1 MSDDL
6 SKSQRIEQIAV
17 EIAICQRCHLHES
30 RKNPVP
36 GAGDYNARLVIVGE
50 GPGAWEDEQG
60 KPFVGRS
67 GKLLDQIIEKH
78 GVLKRSEIF
87 ITNVVKCRPPG
98 NRTPMPEEIKM
109 CKDHLIAQ
117 LNTIRPRAILCLGST
132 AAQTLSGQTSPLTR
146 LRGRNL
152 SGLKPAIVATYHPS
166 YGLRMGEPVVKL
178 MESDFALACS
188 LALGA

>member
-1 MSDDL
+1 MSIYEDCLVSDDL

-67 GKLLDQIIEKH
+67 GKLLDQIIEKP
-78 GVLKRSEIF
+78 VFQYPLPDPDAF
-87 ITNVVKCRPPG
+87 CA
-98 NRTPMPEEIKM
+98 
-109 CKDHLIAQ
+109 L
-117 LNTIRPRAILCLGST
+117 PR
-132 AAQTLSGQTSPLTR
+132 PLT
-146 LRGRNL
+146 N
-152 SGLKPAIVATYHPS
+152 
-166 YGLRMGEPVVKL
+166 
-178 MESDFALACS
+178 
-188 LALGA
+188 